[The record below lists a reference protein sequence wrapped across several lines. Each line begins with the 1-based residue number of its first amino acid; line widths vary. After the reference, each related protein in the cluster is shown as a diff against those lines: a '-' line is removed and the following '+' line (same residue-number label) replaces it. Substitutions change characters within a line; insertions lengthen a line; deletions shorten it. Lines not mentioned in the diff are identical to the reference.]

1 MKSKLAKSF
10 GDRVFLVVDYILLF
24 IVSLTCLLPVVH
36 VAALSFSD
44 TVSASTNS
52 VLFLPKGFN
61 MAAYETMFSNPIFLN
76 SFFVSIF
83 RTLVGTAI
91 NLVLAILAAYPLSKE
106 DEELRGRKWISLF
119 FIIPMMVSGG
129 LIPNYL
135 LVNSLGLMDSLW
147 ALILPGCLPIA
158 NVVLMMNFFRGINRS
173 IFESAEIDGANDFT
187 ILLRIALPLATA
199 SIATVTLFQM
209 VAHWNEWFGATIYI
223 NDRNKW
229 PLQTLLRQMLTS
241 IDYNSFGAESL
252 GKLRLLS
259 DRSFRGAMIV
269 FATVPIMCVYPFMQ
283 KYFVSGITIGS
294 VKE

>member
-209 VAHWNEWFGATIYI
+209 VAHWNDWFGATIYI
-223 NDRNKW
+223 NDNRKW
-229 PLQTLLRQMLTS
+229 PLQTLLRQMLQS
-241 IDYNSFGAESL
+241 IDISTFGAETIS
-252 GKLRLLS
+252 KLRLLS
-259 DRSFRGAMIV
+259 DRSFRSAMII
-269 FATVPIMCVYPFMQ
+269 FATIPILCVYPFMQ
-283 KYFVSGITIGS
+283 KHFVSGITIGS

>member
-1 MKSKLAKSF
+1 MKNKLAKSF
-10 GDRVFLVVDYILLF
+10 GDRVFLVVDYVILF
-24 IVSLTCLLPVVH
+24 IVTLTCLLPMVH

-61 MAAYETMFSNPIFLN
+61 VAAYETMFSNPIFLN

-83 RTLVGTAI
+83 RTLVGTAL
-91 NLVLAILAAYPLSKE
+91 NLALAILAAYPLSKE
-106 DEELRGRKWISLF
+106 DGELRGRKWISLF

-135 LVNSLGLMDSLW
+135 LVNNLGLMDSLW

-158 NVVLMMNFFRGINRS
+158 NVVLMMNFFRGINKS
-173 IFESAEIDGANDFT
+173 IFESAEIDGANDFI

-252 GKLRLLS
+252 SKLRLLS

>member
-1 MKSKLAKSF
+1 M
-10 GDRVFLVVDYILLF
+10 VDYILLF

>member
-1 MKSKLAKSF
+1 MHNQIYNSF
-10 GDRVFLVVDYILLF
+10 GDKVFRVINYLILTVVT
-24 IVSLTCLLPVVH
+24 LTCLLPILH
-36 VAALSFSD
+36 VLAISFSD
-44 TVSASTNS
+44 SVSATANK
-52 VLFLPKGFN
+52 VLFIPKGFN
-61 MAAYETMFSNPIFLN
+61 LAAYETMFSNPIFLN

-269 FATVPIMCVYPFMQ
+269 FATVPILCV
-283 KYFVSGITIGS
+283 
-294 VKE
+294 

>member
-229 PLQTLLRQMLTS
+229 PLQTLLRQMLTG

>member
-10 GDRVFLVVDYILLF
+10 GGRGVLVVAFILLF

-91 NLVLAILAAYPLSKE
+91 NLVLAILAAYPLSQE